1 MSGKKKRGYDQGEVQ
16 MSTDAIQM
24 EEEKTNKNTQATMIG
39 LVPLVCCCMFTV
51 TFIAQ

>member
-1 MSGKKKRGYDQGEVQ
+1 MIK
-16 MSTDAIQM
+16 
-24 EEEKTNKNTQATMIG
+24 EEFKCLLTQFKSRRKKTNKNTQATMIG

>member
-16 MSTDAIQM
+16 MSTDAIQI
-24 EEEKTNKNTQATMIG
+24 EEEKNKNTQATMIG